1 MTDLVLHHLARSYT
15 LTPDRAES
23 SYGTPVLVDESAQSY
38 GPNDLVTIRGPDD
51 RVVGVGIAAALV
63 RTAAMRDLSV
73 GVGHPLVER
82 FIAPGARPVDQMID
96 LAPGALERAP
106 LGRGFFCHPGV
117 RRCPGLYISHS
128 LDTVRAA
135 PSYHF

>member
-15 LTPDRAES
+15 LTTDRAVS

-38 GPNDLVTIRGPDD
+38 GPKDLVTIRGPDD

-73 GVGHPLVER
+73 GVGHPLVQR
-82 FIAPGARPVDQMID
+82 FIAPGPRPVDD
-96 LAPGALERAP
+96 RPPRPAP
-106 LGRGFFCHPGV
+106 LREPRCGRAFSWN
-117 RRCPGLYISHS
+117 RRRR
-128 LDTVRAA
+128 RALA
-135 PSYHF
+135 